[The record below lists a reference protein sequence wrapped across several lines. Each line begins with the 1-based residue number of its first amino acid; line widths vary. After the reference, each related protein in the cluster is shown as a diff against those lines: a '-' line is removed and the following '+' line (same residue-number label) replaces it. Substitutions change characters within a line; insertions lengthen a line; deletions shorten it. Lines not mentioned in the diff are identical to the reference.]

1 MMRIDMNLSLLLRL
15 ALGAALAL
23 LLAPSIG
30 RASCGDYL
38 THGDKATAMPQHDSP
53 PVAPKPCNGPNC
65 RQSPPA
71 IPIAPATP
79 VVIGAEDW
87 ACGAFDHA
95 VAVDSSSRH
104 DLDGAAGMPVRRTSD
119 IFHPPRQI
127 SA

>member
-1 MMRIDMNLSLLLRL
+1 MNLSLLLRL

-23 LLAPSIG
+23 LLAPSMG

-38 THGDKATAMPQHDSP
+38 THGDKSAATPAHDSP
-53 PVAPKPCNGPNC
+53 PAFPKPCNGPNC

-71 IPIAPATP
+71 VPIAPASP
-79 VVIGAEDW
+79 VVIGTNDW
-87 ACGAFDHA
+87 ACRTSEFA
-95 VAVDSSSRH
+95 VDADSSSRH